1 MVEALNAFI
10 ETHADSAWLLPFVVL
25 VCIVDGILPPAPAEA
40 TLVALGA
47 VAAAEG
53 RPSIPALIGVAAI
66 GGFLGDNLTYTLGK
80 YTRLGRF
87 QGSERPRVRSFFL
100 WVARM
105 LLRHGA
111 MIIMVC
117 RFIPGGRQLVNLTAG
132 AMEFPRGRFMLFD
145 IVAVTAWASYNVG
158 IGALAGSWLE
168 DQPLLGMAVAL
179 VLALALGWLAERGA
193 ALWRARTEARVVP
206 EAG

>member
-10 ETHADSAWLLPFVVL
+10 ETHADSAWLLPVVVL

-53 RPSIPALIGVAAI
+53 RPSIPVLIAVAAL
-66 GGFLGDNLTYTLGK
+66 GGFLGDNLTYLIGK
-80 YTRLGRF
+80 HTRLGRF
-87 QGSERPRVRSFFL
+87 RASQRPKVRSFFL
-100 WVARM
+100 WIARM

-117 RFIPGGRQLVNLTAG
+117 RFIPGGRQIVNLTAG
-132 AMEFPRGRFMLFD
+132 ALEFPRGWFMLFD
-145 IVAVTAWASYNVG
+145 SVAVTAWAAYNVA
-158 IGALAGSWLE
+158 IGAVAGTWLE
-168 DQPLLGMAVAL
+168 ENPLLGMVVAL
-179 VLALALGWLAERGA
+179 VLALALGWLAERAA
-193 ALWRARTEARVVP
+193 ALWRARTEAEVAS